1 MARIANT
8 SPRKNIPALL
18 NLLHLQAK
26 MERAPGFSHYLG
38 FLPEHLQPSLFRYEK
53 NRLDF
58 RYKLS
63 HELALPT
70 KADTTVTL
78 STYLA
83 ILDEV
88 TTWASMASQPKN
100 PRPGVTVN
108 FQMDWGPAAHLG
120 TALGSEVDITAT
132 VTKTG
137 RNLGFIRAEVRD
149 QDTGQLV
156 CFGSHTK
163 FMPLSKPMEFL
174 LSPWGQWGLNLY
186 AKYVL
191 PQKNTEH
198 PKPQEEYYL
207 SELFTSLHFESPT
220 TATFTAGPQHFNGL
234 GGLHGGCQAIVME
247 LMARHVATTELAGA
261 APHLDSIQVSYLS
274 SASKQMRIKAEILV
288 TSPTYVTMRLLLQRM
303 DGTLISEGVLSF
315 ADSMTAASTSIAG
328 KERITA
334 YSNAAPSTNTATT
347 QRTMSTY
354 TGAQP
359 SGLFQ
364 SRL

>member
-1 MARIANT
+1 MAQVANA
-8 SPRKNIPALL
+8 SSRKNIQVLL
-18 NLLHLQAK
+18 NLLHLGAK
-26 MERAPGFSHYLG
+26 MERAPGFSHFLG
-38 FLPEHLQPSLFRYEK
+38 LSPERLQPSLFHYEK

-63 HELALPT
+63 HDLALPT

-137 RNLGFIRAEVRD
+137 RNLGFVRAEVRD
-149 QDTGQLV
+149 QESGQLV

-163 FMPLSKPMEFL
+163 FMPLTRSTEFL
-174 LSPWGQWGLNLY
+174 LSPWGRWGLNLY

-191 PQKNTEH
+191 PKQNKH
-198 PKPQEEYYL
+198 SKPQEEYNL
-207 SELFTSLHFESPT
+207 SELFTSLQFESPT

-234 GGLHGGCQAIVME
+234 GGLHGGCQAIIME
-247 LMARHVATTELAGA
+247 LMARQVATTELVGA
-261 APHLDSIQVSYLS
+261 PRLDSIQVSYQS
-274 SASKQMRIKAEILV
+274 SSSKHMRIKAEILV
-288 TSPTYVTMRLLLQRM
+288 SSPSYVTIRLLLQRM
-303 DGTLISEGVLSF
+303 DGTLISEGILSF
-315 ADSMTAASTSIAG
+315 ADSMAAVTAG
-328 KERITA
+328 KGRITS
-334 YSNAAPSTNTATT
+334 YSNAPSANTATT
-347 QRTMSTY
+347 AQRTMSTY

-364 SRL
+364 SKI

>member
-1 MARIANT
+1 MAQVANA
-8 SPRKNIPALL
+8 SSRKNIPVLL
-18 NLLHLQAK
+18 DLLHLQAK
-26 MERAPGFSHYLG
+26 MERAPGFSRYLG
-38 FLPEHLQPSLFRYEK
+38 FSPERPQPSLFRYEK

-108 FQMDWGPAAHLG
+108 FKMDWGPAAHLG
-120 TALGSEVDITAT
+120 TALGSEVDIAAT

-149 QDTGQLV
+149 RETGQLV

-163 FMPLSKPMEFL
+163 FMPLTKPLEFL
-174 LSPWGQWGLNLY
+174 MSPWGRWGLNLY
-186 AKYVL
+186 AKYML
-191 PQKNTEH
+191 PKKNKH
-198 PKPQEEYYL
+198 RKPQEDFHL
-207 SELFTSLHFESPT
+207 SELFTSLQFESPT
-220 TATFTAGPQHFNGL
+220 IATFTAGPQHFNGL
-234 GGLHGGCQAIVME
+234 GGLHGGCQAILME
-247 LMARHVATTELAGA
+247 LMARQVAATELVGV
-261 APHLDSIQVSYLS
+261 APHLDSIQVSYQS
-274 SASKQMRIKAEILV
+274 TATKQMRIEAEILV
-288 TSPTYVTMRLLLQRM
+288 RSPSYVTIRLLLQRM
-303 DGTLISEGVLSF
+303 DGTLISEGILSF
-315 ADSMTAASTSIAG
+315 ANSTPSAASTAG
-328 KERITA
+328 KGRIST
-334 YSNAAPSTNTATT
+334 YSNAPSPNTATA
-347 QRTMSTY
+347 QRTMSTI
-354 TGAQP
+354 GAQP
-359 SGLFQ
+359 SCLFQ